1 MADWDSYI
9 KRSEAAKRLAE
20 PVAEVITEVV
30 SYFEN
35 EWQAMVPEGAVGMV
49 LEDLASTSAF

>member
-1 MADWDSYI
+1 MADWDTYI

-20 PVAEVITEVV
+20 PAAEVIAEIVT
-30 SYFEN
+30 YFES

-49 LEDLASTSAF
+49 MEDLSSSSAF